1 MVVVTTGATSVGAH
15 ERPCQLQW
23 QNGQQ
28 AALTDL
34 CGGGTDVHGE
44 RHHNHSCALPMG
56 ALSAERTCQDWQEK
70 KKGKQEIASGSLA
83 GSSQRN
89 ASDATQRRHRLR
101 SIARS
106 NASASC
112 TLRH

>member
-44 RHHNHSCALPMG
+44 RHHRGRIHSCALPMREHS
-56 ALSAERTCQDWQEK
+56 LPKRTCQVWQDRK
-70 KKGKQEIASGSLA
+70 KE
-83 GSSQRN
+83 N
-89 ASDATQRRHRLR
+89 TET
-101 SIARS
+101 
-106 NASASC
+106 ASAP
-112 TLRH
+112 LKERV